1 MKVTQCC
8 ISDISLYDMYVNTSS
23 GWTWVEQI
31 TERISPEQERTP
43 SQESTTRSPRSFRSH
58 TSKNM
63 SSEVSVTTSPLPAA
77 LSMECPLHHENDCS
91 ICTAG
96 FYINIIF
103 IYLNSICEAVV
114 LITLLMLV
122 GIVTGGL
129 LLYKKRN
136 TSRKE
141 EDKIE
146 PIEPTEPKKHQMSFR
161 KDRNLTKSI
170 K

>member
-1 MKVTQCC
+1 M
-8 ISDISLYDMYVNTSS
+8 
-23 GWTWVEQI
+23 EQT
-31 TERISPEQERTP
+31 TERSSLEKERIPSQRIS
-43 SQESTTRSPRSFRSH
+43 SQESTTRSTTSFRSH
-58 TSKNM
+58 PTKKM
-63 SSEVSVTTSPLPAA
+63 SPEVTVTPSPPLAVASVDIPF
-77 LSMECPLHHENDCS
+77 HEEKDCS

-96 FYINIIF
+96 SYRIIIF

-114 LITLLMLV
+114 LISLLMLV

-129 LLYKKRN
+129 LLYKKRKR
-136 TSRKE
+136 SRKE

-146 PIEPTEPKKHQMSFR
+146 LTEPKKHQMSFR